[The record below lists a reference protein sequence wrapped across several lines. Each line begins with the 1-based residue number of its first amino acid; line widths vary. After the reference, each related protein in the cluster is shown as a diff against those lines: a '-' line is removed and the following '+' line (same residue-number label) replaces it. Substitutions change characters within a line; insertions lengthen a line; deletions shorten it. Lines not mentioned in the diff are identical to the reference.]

1 MGSGGQ
7 RSVKSRS
14 VGGGTSAGSGGAVL
28 SSTANANQ
36 ATGGGSISVSSFASM
51 STDEQF
57 NLIQQSVKGKAVGSY
72 YTWDTD
78 YQRFINN
85 SGLDGAP
92 NLVDDSALDGIDGT
106 ETFRTVDPNRA
117 FPGKAIAVKTQ
128 TDDKLLYNA
137 GGNEW
142 FGKGLYSA
150 TDVRDS
156 LPYGNTGDAA
166 VMRFK
171 IDNSKIAST
180 SVVDMWEFKDRR
192 NKSSLSYKLKQAG
205 YDDGTRRAMV
215 ALSKGY
221 IAIDNENGYITLLTR
236 KGLNMSK
243 SIKKKGI
250 GSTGSKS
257 WNTLKDYK

>member
-7 RSVKSRS
+7 RSTKGGGAAAVKST
-14 VGGGTSAGSGGAVL
+14 G
-28 SSTANANQ
+28 
-36 ATGGGSISVSSFASM
+36 TGGSM
-51 STDEQF
+51 SVANFSTMSADDQF
-57 NLIQQSVKGKAVGSY
+57 DLIQKSVQGNAAGSY
-72 YTWDTD
+72 YTWNTD

-92 NLVDDSALDGIDGT
+92 NLVDDSTLDSMSGT
-106 ETFRTVDPNRA
+106 ELFRTTNENRA

-137 GGNEW
+137 GGQEW
-142 FGKGLYSA
+142 YGKGLYSA
-150 TDVRDS
+150 TDIQAS
-156 LPYGNTGDAA
+156 LPYGDNARAA

-180 SVVDMWEFKDRR
+180 SVVDMWEFKDRK
-192 NKSSLSYKLKQAG
+192 NPNSLSYKLKQAG
-205 YDDGTRRAMV
+205 YDNDTRRAMV

-221 IAIDNENGYITLLTR
+221 TAIDNENGYITLLTR

-243 SIKKKGI
+243 SIKQKGN
-250 GSTGSKS
+250 GLTSSKS